1 MFCSSFYESR
11 VFVCRYLFLEDSL
24 SLHETDVRTC
34 LARGLAKSEFAD
46 HYSLRETRE
55 ADHFSAATDVYA
67 AAIRTL
73 DLSALPRQ
81 FPCRDE
87 ERRAISA
94 YLRKGVES
102 GGGLKPMYV
111 SGLPGTGKTA
121 SVVSCIEA
129 LRHDTTLT
137 RKFSF
142 LVINCLKLKSPND
155 AYSLL
160 WKSISGVHLGQ
171 RPAEKRLTG
180 HFDSL
185 RQSRQV
191 NGHHRD
197 TPVTVCL
204 VDEIDFLLT
213 SNQNTLYNMFD
224 WPMVPASDL
233 VVVGLANTM
242 DLPERFHNRIAS
254 RLGTL
259 SDRMVFKPYS
269 VEQIEQ
275 ILTVRMGELN
285 VFEEKSLK
293 LATRKAATVAGDL
306 RAALR
311 ICQRAIELHR
321 NALREDD
328 LNNSAIVPI
337 PIQTVN
343 RAANEYKQTPLMS
356 MTRNSC
362 PLYKAILVSVIAHNR
377 AQGGS
382 VSVSSDELHRRLN
395 DTIHA
400 MKSHPDF
407 FLSLPPYSTYLECI
421 DRMVEEGYLIAAE
434 TDRAGKRKNRDNF
447 FGVRSVRLRL
457 EASDVRSALKGDCF
471 EKLL

>member
-1 MFCSSFYESR
+1 M
-11 VFVCRYLFLEDSL
+11 

-34 LARGLAKSEFAD
+34 FARGLAKSEFVD
-46 HYSLRETRE
+46 HYALRDARE
-55 ADHFSAATDVYA
+55 ADHFSKATDVYA

-73 DLSALPRQ
+73 DLNALPRQ

-87 ERRAISA
+87 ERRAITA
-94 YLRKGVES
+94 YLRKGIES

-129 LRHDTTLT
+129 LKHELALS
-137 RKFSF
+137 RKFTF

-160 WKSISGVHLGQ
+160 WKCISGVHLGQ
-171 RPAEKRLTG
+171 RPAEKRLTS

-185 RQSRQV
+185 RQSRPA
-191 NGHHRD
+191 NCTGD
-197 TPVTVCL
+197 IPVVVCL

-224 WPMVPASDL
+224 WPMVPASNL
-233 VVVGLANTM
+233 VVIGLANTM

-259 SDRMVFKPYS
+259 SDRMVFKPYN
-269 VEQIEQ
+269 VDQIEQ
-275 ILTVRMGELN
+275 ILTVRMGDLN

-321 NALREDD
+321 NTLREAD
-328 LNNSAIVPI
+328 LHGPNIVPI
-337 PIQTVN
+337 SIQTVN

-362 PLYKAILVSVIAHNR
+362 ALYKAILVSIIAHNR

-382 VSVSSDELHRRLN
+382 VCVSSDELHRRLS
-395 DTIHA
+395 DTISA

-407 FLSLPPYSTYLECI
+407 SLSLPPYSTYLKCV
-421 DRMVEEGYLIAAE
+421 DRMIDEGFLISAE
-434 TDRAGKRKNRDNF
+434 IDKAGKRKRRAPF